1 MNNLRFYIENL
12 EFNKAI
18 ECLQKSNMKDEQ
30 TLLLFFKQKNKPDI
44 NVIKT
49 IENILFKSEEKYNDI
64 YFEIGKYYLDVDKN
78 KAMTYIER
86 YINLGNKDRD
96 KYFLLIK
103 LFFENNYTDKAYSG
117 LIDMGCETD
126 EELKEMIKIVT
137 SGNRNINDIKEGLNI
152 VLGREND
159 DITEFLLKEILSK
172 KILIEGKYH
181 RDNSKDWVCFVENS
195 VDKIKN
201 KSDIYKSLALYYKS
215 KKQIEF
221 ALKNFRKTLEIE
233 DCEARTVCYMILEML
248 ETIEIKDKQFV
259 IEELLK
265 LSEINKDIKLKNIF
279 LNEAEILQKKTI
291 LKSRPRQMQ
300 VLLTTKC
307 NLKCIMCS
315 VRKGNYEISEK
326 VLAFLKEQIPY
337 LERILWQGG
346 EVFLYKNFCELLDL
360 AGRHNVVQGFITN
373 GLLLDDKNIDLIL
386 KYNIS
391 LSVSIDA
398 VTKEIYEKIRFGG
411 KFESLIKVLEKLNK
425 KRKENKQFSYVMAT
439 VIMNDNYKQVEQMVN
454 FALKYGFKEIWFQL
468 VRGNPQMSL
477 NKDQE
482 YEFFNFIRKAKNNE
496 IEIHTNTNY
505 KAYFLGQKKEVKHE
519 DTYSACNAKN
529 TNVSKTDN
537 VQNIDNIQNIFNKNL
552 ICLAPWKTMF
562 FDIGGTYKNSCY
574 CHQYDIYD
582 ENLDFWNSNPI
593 IKARKNIINEYLLP
607 ECVECFNL
615 GDCGNKNRLGL
626 L

>member
-1 MNNLRFYIENL
+1 MNNLRLYIENL

-18 ECLQKSNMKDEQ
+18 ECLQKNNMKDEQ
-30 TLLLFFKQKNKPDI
+30 ILLLFFKQKNKPNI
-44 NVIKT
+44 SIVNI
-49 IENILFKSEEKYNDI
+49 IEKILSDSKEKYNDI
-64 YFEIGKYYLDVDKN
+64 YFEIGKYYLDTDKD
-78 KAMTYIER
+78 KAIKYIEQ
-86 YINLGNKDRD
+86 YIKLGNKDRD

-103 LFFENNYTDKAYSG
+103 LFFEKNYIDKAYSC

-137 SGNRNINDIKEGLNI
+137 SCNRNINDIKEGLNI
-152 VLGREND
+152 ILESKNN
-159 DITEFLLKEILSK
+159 DITEILLKEILSK
-172 KILIEGKYH
+172 KILIDGKYH
-181 RDNSKDWVCFVENS
+181 RDNSENWVCFVENS
-195 VDKIKN
+195 VNKIKN

-221 ALKNFRKTLEIE
+221 ALKNFRKILEIE
-233 DCEARTVCYMILEML
+233 DYEAKTICYMILEML

-259 IEELLK
+259 IDELLK

-279 LNEAEILQKKTI
+279 LNEAEILQEKTI

-326 VLAFLKEQIPY
+326 HLAFLREQIPY

-360 AGRHNVVQGFITN
+360 AGRHNVIQGFITN

-391 LSVSIDA
+391 LSISIDA

-411 KFESLIKVLEKLNK
+411 KFENLIKVLEKLNE
-425 KRKENKQFSYVMAT
+425 KRKENKHFSYVMAT
-439 VIMNDNYKQVEQMVN
+439 VIMNDNYNQVEQMVN

-482 YEFFNFIRKAKNNE
+482 QEFFNLIRKAKNSK

-505 KAYFLGQKKEVKHE
+505 KAYFLGQKEEIKQEE
-519 DTYSACNAKN
+519 TYSVSNVENIDMPK
-529 TNVSKTDN
+529 TNS

-552 ICLAPWKTMF
+552 ICLAPWKTIF
-562 FDIGGTYKNSCY
+562 FDIDGKYKSSCY
-574 CHQYDIYD
+574 CHKYEVYD
-582 ENLDFWNSNPI
+582 ENSDFWNSDSI
-593 IKARKNIINEYLLP
+593 IKARENIINKYLLP
-607 ECVECFNL
+607 ECVECFKL